1 MENCV
6 FMSLGFWAQRF
17 RIDESKL
24 KWGIAISNVEGEAEI
39 IFPVVMVQGSSVMID
54 IQRDV
59 FITCKSSFGRT
70 FTCLEANMAEL
81 QERYVF
87 TSGSKMVAVPQKK
100 LYSLY
105 ENKVF
110 DLLETE
116 EKVLS

>member
-1 MENCV
+1 MKNCV

-17 RIDESKL
+17 HIDESKL
-24 KWGIAISNVEGEAEI
+24 KWGIAVSNVEGEAEI
-39 IFPVVMVQGSSVMID
+39 TFPVVMVQGSSVMID
-54 IQRDV
+54 IQRDSLL
-59 FITCKSSFGRT
+59 TCKTAFGRT
-70 FTCLEANMAEL
+70 FTCLEASMAEL
-81 QERYVF
+81 QDRYVF
-87 TSGSKMVAVPQKK
+87 TSGSKMVAVTKKK